1 MKFTNID
8 CVKKIVYREV
18 FDKAFKQLIKQIGL
32 GVHNTVD
39 ERVDIQIWIMYH
51 EIYKGIRDEIY

>member
-8 CVKKIVYREV
+8 CVKIEVQREV

-32 GVHNTVD
+32 GVHNTVH
-39 ERVDIQIWIMYH
+39 EHVVVKIWIMYH